1 MASQITKHL
10 WTALDFRLS
19 ELLRLD
25 LGVGALFGAAAL
37 VLSFTK
43 PDALLRAAP
52 GAVGVVGVIV
62 GAVIAGISFQAAFM
76 DQAFLRKLRA
86 IESDPVYYLAPFLF
100 TAVLGVAA
108 MLALIVMSAL
118 SPTTPKI
125 FIALVGT
132 PTALITAW
140 TIASLIPG
148 LATLVQF
155 VGLKMDALDVPDDI
169 STDAKPIASTH
180 GAEATGQR

>member
-1 MASQITKHL
+1 MASQINRHL
-10 WTALDFRLS
+10 WAALDFKLS
-19 ELLRLD
+19 ELLRVD
-25 LGVGALFGAAAL
+25 LGVGVAFGVAAL
-37 VLSFTK
+37 ALSFTY
-43 PDALLRAAP
+43 PDAVLRAAP
-52 GAVGVVGVIV
+52 GAIGVVGVIV

-86 IESDPVYYLAPFLF
+86 IESEPVYYLAPFLF
-100 TAVLGVAA
+100 TSVLGVVS
-108 MLALIVMSAL
+108 MLALITLSAV
-118 SPTTPKI
+118 SPKAPEAL
-125 FIALVGT
+125 IALVST

-169 STDAKPIASTH
+169 ALP
-180 GAEATGQR
+180 ERERRPPPQ